1 MPSAIPSTRRDLDFD
16 AVLRAERS
24 HLYGI
29 AHAILRDPPLA
40 EDAVQDALLRAWRS
54 WDSLRDESARRAWL
68 VRICVN
74 QCLNSR
80 RAQLRRL
87 LVSLRADAAAPT
99 DPRLDGRLLDLDR
112 AVLRLSPRQRA
123 ALLLHY
129 HRGYSIDECAD
140 LMGCRPGSVRT
151 HVARALD
158 ALRREMAT

>member
-1 MPSAIPSTRRDLDFD
+1 MAPVSEPTRRSIDFD
-16 AVLRAERS
+16 DVLREERS

-40 EDAVQDALLRAWRS
+40 EDAVQDALIRAWRS

-68 VRICVN
+68 VRITVN
-74 QCLNSR
+74 QCINGR
-80 RAQLRRL
+80 RTRLRH
-87 LVSLRADAAAPT
+87 LVTGLTHAAAAPA

-112 AVLRLSPRQRA
+112 GVTRLSPRQRA
-123 ALLLHY
+123 ALVLHY
-129 HRGYSIDECAD
+129 HHGYSIDECAD

-158 ALRREMAT
+158 ALRREMAA

>member
-1 MPSAIPSTRRDLDFD
+1 MPAAIPSTRRDLDFD
-16 AVLRAERS
+16 SVLRAERG

-40 EDAVQDALLRAWRS
+40 EDAVQDALVRAWRS

-80 RAQLRRL
+80 RAKLRRL
-87 LVSLRADAAAPT
+87 MVTLRADAPALP
-99 DPRLDGRLLDLDR
+99 DPRLDGRLVDLDR
-112 AVLRLSPRQRA
+112 ATLKLSPRQRA

-129 HRGYSIDECAD
+129 HHGYSIDECAD
-140 LMGCRPGSVRT
+140 LLGCRPGSVRT
-151 HVARALD
+151 HVARALQT
-158 ALRREMAT
+158 LRREMAS